1 MKTGQIE
8 EREYVFFKKTIDNSV
23 KTLTNMVPDWHMPPI
38 KEFLKNVPFFKYF
51 DDKSL
56 AILLAT
62 SEELN
67 FNADAK
73 IIKVFFS
80 FFQFF

>member
-1 MKTGQIE
+1 
-8 EREYVFFKKTIDNSV
+8 
-23 KTLTNMVPDWHMPPI
+23 MVPDWHMPPI

-51 DDKSL
+51 DEKSL
-56 AILLAT
+56 SILLAT

-73 IIKVFFS
+73 IIKVEFNFF
-80 FFQFF
+80 